1 MAKKNQTKPAK
12 QQTNEVVDE
21 VIEEVVEEKKPVSKK
36 APKKEA
42 TQKKEAAPKKEKVP
56 KESKTADIEEELD
69 EDGGDIKEKKKRVA
83 PTRDSVIAT
92 FDELISAIENEI
104 EVLRDSSN
112 KSKGIKFLRTHGK
125 RLKTLKAQAARIIS
139 KRAPGQRKSG
149 TNTSSGFLKPVPI
162 SKEMSKFTGWD
173 IKEPKS
179 RVDVTKFLCNYIRQ
193 NNLQNEKDKR
203 QILPDT
209 KLCKLLNYDP
219 KTSSQPLT
227 YFHLQSLLKSHFPK
241 QEVASA

>member
-1 MAKKNQTKPAK
+1 MAKKNQTKTVK
-12 QQTNEVVDE
+12 QTEEVVVDELIEEVVDE
-21 VIEEVVEEKKPVSKK
+21 KKPASKK
-36 APKKEA
+36 VAP
-42 TQKKEAAPKKEKVP
+42 KKEAAPKKEKVV
-56 KESKTADIEEELD
+56 KTVD
-69 EDGGDIKEKKKRVA
+69 EDEVVVDDDGSDKKEKKKRVA
-83 PTRDSVIAT
+83 PTRDSVMTI
-92 FDELISAIENEI
+92 FDELISAIEKEV

-125 RLKTLKAQAARIIS
+125 KLKTLKAQAARIIS
-139 KRAPGQRKSG
+139 KRVPGQRKAG

-173 IKEPKS
+173 IKDPKS

-193 NNLQNEKDKR
+193 NKLQNEKDKR

-209 KLCKLLNYDP
+209 KLCKLLNFDP

-227 YFHLQSLLKSHFPK
+227 YFHLQSLLKAHFPK

>member
-1 MAKKNQTKPAK
+1 MAKKNQTKPTK
-12 QQTNEVVDE
+12 QTNEVVDE
-21 VIEEVVEEKKPVSKK
+21 VIEEVVEEKQPVTKKEK
-36 APKKEA
+36 AP
-42 TQKKEAAPKKEKVP
+42 KKEAAPKKDKANKVP
-56 KESKTADIEEELD
+56 KESKTVVVEEEID
-69 EDGGDIKEKKKRVA
+69 EDGGDNKEKKKRVA

-241 QEVASA
+241 QEVASV

>member
-1 MAKKNQTKPAK
+1 MAKKNQTKSK
-12 QQTNEVVDE
+12 QSEDVVNE
-21 VIEEVVEEKKPVSKK
+21 VIEEVVEEKKS
-36 APKKEA
+36 
-42 TQKKEAAPKKEKVP
+42 APKKEKTVKKETAP
-56 KESKTADIEEELD
+56 KKEKIVKKEPAPKKETVEVVDE
-69 EDGGDIKEKKKRVA
+69 EDGEAKEKKKRVA
-83 PTRDSVIAT
+83 PTRDSVMTT
-92 FDELISAIENEI
+92 FDELISAIESEI

-139 KRAPGQRKSG
+139 KRVPGQRKTG

-203 QILPDT
+203 QILPDP

-241 QEVASA
+241 QEVASV

>member
-1 MAKKNQTKPAK
+1 MAKKNQTKTVK
-12 QQTNEVVDE
+12 QTEEVVADE
-21 VIEEVVEEKKPVSKK
+21 LIEEVVEEKKPVSKK
-36 APKKEA
+36 VAP
-42 TQKKEAAPKKEKVP
+42 KKEAAPKEAAPKKVV
-56 KESKTADIEEELD
+56 KTVD
-69 EDGGDIKEKKKRVA
+69 EVVVDDGSDKKEKKKRVA
-83 PTRDSVIAT
+83 PTRDSVMTI
-92 FDELISAIENEI
+92 FDELISAIEKEV

-125 RLKTLKAQAARIIS
+125 KLKTLKAQAARIIS
-139 KRAPGQRKSG
+139 KRIPGQRKTG

-173 IKEPKS
+173 IKDPKS

-193 NNLQNEKDKR
+193 NKLQNEKDKR

-209 KLCKLLNYDP
+209 KLCKLLNFDP

-227 YFHLQSLLKSHFPK
+227 YFHLQSLLKAHFPK
-241 QEVASA
+241 QEVASV

>member
-1 MAKKNQTKPAK
+1 MAKKNQTKPTK
-12 QQTNEVVDE
+12 QTNEVVDE
-21 VIEEVVEEKKPVSKK
+21 VIEEVVEEKQPVTKKEK
-36 APKKEA
+36 AP
-42 TQKKEAAPKKEKVP
+42 KKEAAPKKDKATKVP
-56 KESKTADIEEELD
+56 KESKVVVEEEID
-69 EDGGDIKEKKKRVA
+69 EDGGDNKEKKKRVA

>member
-1 MAKKNQTKPAK
+1 MAKKNQTKSK
-12 QQTNEVVDE
+12 QTEEVVDE
-21 VIEEVVEEKKPVSKK
+21 LIEEVVDEKKA
-36 APKKEA
+36 APKKEK
-42 TQKKEAAPKKEKVP
+42 TVKKEAAPKKEKTVKKEVAP
-56 KESKTADIEEELD
+56 KKEKETVEVVNE
-69 EDGGDIKEKKKRVA
+69 EDGEAKEKKKRVA
-83 PTRDSVIAT
+83 PTRDSVMTT
-92 FDELISAIENEI
+92 FDELISAIESEI

-125 RLKTLKAQAARIIS
+125 KLKTLKAQAARIIS
-139 KRAPGQRKSG
+139 KRVPGQRKTG

-203 QILPDT
+203 QIIPDT

-241 QEVASA
+241 QETASA

>member
-1 MAKKNQTKPAK
+1 MAKKNQTKSK
-12 QQTNEVVDE
+12 QTEEVVDE
-21 VIEEVVEEKKPVSKK
+21 VIEEVVEEKKP
-36 APKKEA
+36 APKKEKVV
-42 TQKKEAAPKKEKVP
+42 KKEAAPKKEKAVK
-56 KESKTADIEEELD
+56 KEVKKETVEVVEEE
-69 EDGGDIKEKKKRVA
+69 DGEVKEKKKRVT
-83 PTRDSVIAT
+83 PTRDSVMTT
-92 FDELISAIENEI
+92 FDDLIAAIDSEI
-104 EVLRDSSN
+104 EVLRDSAN

-125 RLKTLKAQAARIIS
+125 KLKTLKAQAARIIS
-139 KRAPGQRKSG
+139 KRAPTQRKTG

-203 QILPDT
+203 QIIPDT

-241 QEVASA
+241 QETASA

>member
-1 MAKKNQTKPAK
+1 MAKKNQTKTVK
-12 QQTNEVVDE
+12 QTEEVVADE
-21 VIEEVVEEKKPVSKK
+21 LIEEVVEEKKPVSKK
-36 APKKEA
+36 VAP
-42 TQKKEAAPKKEKVP
+42 KKEAAPKEAAPKKVV
-56 KESKTADIEEELD
+56 KTVD
-69 EDGGDIKEKKKRVA
+69 EVVVDDGSDKKEKKKRVA
-83 PTRDSVIAT
+83 PTRDSVMTI
-92 FDELISAIENEI
+92 FDELISAIEKEV

-125 RLKTLKAQAARIIS
+125 KLKTLKAQAARIIS
-139 KRAPGQRKSG
+139 KRIPGQRKTG

-173 IKEPKS
+173 IKDPKS

-193 NNLQNEKDKR
+193 NKLQNEKDKR

-209 KLCKLLNYDP
+209 KLCKLLNFDP

-227 YFHLQSLLKSHFPK
+227 YFHLQSLLKAHFPK
-241 QEVASA
+241 QEVARV

>member
-1 MAKKNQTKPAK
+1 MAKKNQTKTVK
-12 QQTNEVVDE
+12 QTEEVVADE
-21 VIEEVVEEKKPVSKK
+21 LIEEVVEEKKPVSKK
-36 APKKEA
+36 VAP
-42 TQKKEAAPKKEKVP
+42 KKEAAPKKVV
-56 KESKTADIEEELD
+56 KTVD
-69 EDGGDIKEKKKRVA
+69 EDEVVVDDGGSDKKEKKKRVA
-83 PTRDSVIAT
+83 PTRDSVMTI
-92 FDELISAIENEI
+92 FDELISAIETEV

-125 RLKTLKAQAARIIS
+125 KLKTLKAQAARIIS
-139 KRAPGQRKSG
+139 KRVPGQRKAG

-173 IKEPKS
+173 IKDPKS

-193 NNLQNEKDKR
+193 NKLQNEKDKR

-209 KLCKLLNYDP
+209 KLCKLLNFDP

-227 YFHLQSLLKSHFPK
+227 YFHLQSLLKAHFPK
-241 QEVASA
+241 QEVASV

>member
-1 MAKKNQTKPAK
+1 MAKKTQTKSTK
-12 QQTNEVVDE
+12 QIEEIVD
-21 VIEEVVEEKKPVSKK
+21 EEVVESKKPVSKK
-36 APKKEA
+36 EKVTKKE
-42 TQKKEAAPKKEKVP
+42 P
-56 KESKTADIEEELD
+56 ESKKVKNEIKTVEVEVELEEEVD
-69 EDGGDIKEKKKRVA
+69 IVDIVDDGSGKKEKKKRVV
-83 PTRDSVIAT
+83 PTRDSVLLI
-92 FDELISAIENEI
+92 FDELISAIEKEV

-125 RLKTLKAQAARIIS
+125 KLKALKAQATRIIS
-139 KRAPGQRKSG
+139 KRVPGQRKSG

-173 IKEPKS
+173 NKDPKS

-193 NNLQNEKDKR
+193 NNLQNESDKR
-203 QILPDT
+203 QILPDN
-209 KLCKLLNYDP
+209 KLCKLLNFDP

-241 QEVASA
+241 QVVVSA